1 MLKTFLKKKVVMVT
15 SVLLLLLL
23 LIMSCSCGSATQM
36 PQYARTPG
44 QMAEINNGVVAL
56 IAPVFSIA
64 QAEGEEGDAPAEDAL
79 TAEEQE
85 EAQSISYRIYC
96 TGAFIAENLVLTAQ
110 HCIDD
115 AEEEGQRVRIGTYDD
130 YIDTQATFRNRR
142 WRYFDIVAS
151 DAANDLALLR
161 LAEGEPNLRSY
172 EILELA
178 LADPRNGEFVF
189 CMGHPRGL
197 GWTLTYGVVS
207 QATRVGAAATP
218 GNDTRTIFVQSS
230 AQAFFGNSGGPLM
243 NSDNQ
248 IIGVVSRGGPWHIVM
263 SVHISMIREFIC
275 ASDENS
281 LHLCTYFLSA
291 GAESTPEAPLQMTVQ
306 GHQR

>member
-1 MLKTFLKKKVVMVT
+1 MVKTFLKKKALMAV
-15 SVLLLLLL
+15 SVLVLLLL

-56 IAPVFSIA
+56 IAPVLSFA
-64 QAEGEEGDAPAEDAL
+64 EAEGEEGDAPAEDAL
-79 TAEEQE
+79 TTEEQE
-85 EAQSISYRIYC
+85 ETQSISYRIYC

-151 DAANDLALLR
+151 DSGNDLALLR
-161 LAEGEPNLRSY
+161 LAEGEPSLRSY

-218 GNDTRTIFVQSS
+218 GNDNRTIFVQSS

-248 IIGVVSRGGPWHIVM
+248 IIGVVSRGGPWHVVM

-291 GAESTPEAPLQMTVQ
+291 GAGSSPEAPLQMTVQ